1 MKGLTA
7 PLTWIAALAA
17 AVVAF
22 AVAWLVQRWLSASG
36 LARARGRAEEI
47 IREGEREAEA
57 LRRSASVAVK
67 EEALRQR
74 ARLDE
79 EARAKAIVWRKQEK
93 EIRLREQS
101 LRDRDAS
108 LRRHEKELAGR
119 EQSLKTR
126 AQAVD
131 SERSRLGSLIEEENA
146 SLERV
151 AGMTREEARRQLTS
165 NLRTEARYEA
175 ASMIREIKEEAQ
187 RTADEEARKIMSLA
201 IERLASDFSAE
212 RTVTTFAL
220 PSKNVKGRII
230 GHEGRNIR
238 AFERATG
245 IQLVFDQ
252 DADTVVLSG
261 FNPVRREIARMT
273 LDRLLKDGNI
283 NPQRIEELV
292 EKNTRSLDES
302 MRRAGEETVK
312 EIGLKGIHPEVVR
325 LLGRLKYRTSY
336 GQNVLEHVKEVS
348 YLTGIMAAELG
359 LDQKLA
365 KRAGLLHD
373 IGKAI
378 DYEREGTHPEIGE
391 EVARRY
397 GEPPIVINAIA
408 SHHEDC
414 EVTSPISVLVAAADA
429 LSGARPGARRTSLAD
444 YIQRIE
450 KLEGL
455 ANSMDGVEQSYAIQA
470 GREIRVICHHRKVDD
485 AQAALLASDLAK
497 RIQAEMDY
505 PGRIKVTVIREMRA
519 VEYARQSRGNG
530 HERGMGQEQ
539 KGRVHHTDALRPARS
554 HH

>member
-1 MKGLTA
+1 MEGLTA

-22 AVAWLVQRWLSASG
+22 AVAWLVKRWLSASG

-79 EARAKAIVWRKQEK
+79 EARTKAIVWRKQEK
-93 EIRLREQS
+93 EIRVREQS

-119 EQSLKTR
+119 EQSLKIH

-414 EVTSPISVLVAAADA
+414 EVTSPISVLVAASDA
-429 LSGARPGARRTSLAD
+429 LFGARPEASRTSLAD
-444 YIQRIE
+444 YIQRIG

-455 ANSMDGVEQSYAIQA
+455 ANSMA
-470 GREIRVICHHRKVDD
+470 
-485 AQAALLASDLAK
+485 
-497 RIQAEMDY
+497 
-505 PGRIKVTVIREMRA
+505 
-519 VEYARQSRGNG
+519 
-530 HERGMGQEQ
+530 
-539 KGRVHHTDALRPARS
+539 
-554 HH
+554 

>member
-1 MKGLTA
+1 
-7 PLTWIAALAA
+7 
-17 AVVAF
+17 
-22 AVAWLVQRWLSASG
+22 
-36 LARARGRAEEI
+36 
-47 IREGEREAEA
+47 
-57 LRRSASVAVK
+57 
-67 EEALRQR
+67 
-74 ARLDE
+74 
-79 EARAKAIVWRKQEK
+79 
-93 EIRLREQS
+93 
-101 LRDRDAS
+101 
-108 LRRHEKELAGR
+108 
-119 EQSLKTR
+119 
-126 AQAVD
+126 
-131 SERSRLGSLIEEENA
+131 
-146 SLERV
+146 
-151 AGMTREEARRQLTS
+151 
-165 NLRTEARYEA
+165 
-175 ASMIREIKEEAQ
+175 
-187 RTADEEARKIMSLA
+187 
-201 IERLASDFSAE
+201 
-212 RTVTTFAL
+212 
-220 PSKNVKGRII
+220 VKGRII

>member
-1 MKGLTA
+1 MEGLTA

-67 EEALRQR
+67 
-74 ARLDE
+74 
-79 EARAKAIVWRKQEK
+79 
-93 EIRLREQS
+93 
-101 LRDRDAS
+101 
-108 LRRHEKELAGR
+108 
-119 EQSLKTR
+119 
-126 AQAVD
+126 
-131 SERSRLGSLIEEENA
+131 
-146 SLERV
+146 
-151 AGMTREEARRQLTS
+151 EEARRQLTS

-429 LSGARPGARRTSLAD
+429 LSGARPGARRT
-444 YIQRIE
+444 
-450 KLEGL
+450 G
-455 ANSMDGVEQSYAIQA
+455 
-470 GREIRVICHHRKVDD
+470 
-485 AQAALLASDLAK
+485 
-497 RIQAEMDY
+497 
-505 PGRIKVTVIREMRA
+505 
-519 VEYARQSRGNG
+519 
-530 HERGMGQEQ
+530 
-539 KGRVHHTDALRPARS
+539 
-554 HH
+554 